1 MKDKLDMVRVS
12 LKNDRTYFSDKQIV
26 NEQTA
31 VDVIIDELKDLDR
44 ECFIVLN
51 LDTKGKP
58 INASISSIGDISSN
72 VVNPREAFKSS
83 LLSSA
88 SSVIIMHNHPSGN
101 LTPSQDDI
109 SVTTRMRA
117 CGKVLGIPVVD
128 HILFNPQG
136 EHISMRD
143 VSAMMNDELY
153 DNALVRGI
161 LQEREF
167 DYEETEPDTAEN
179 DEGGFRIYRKI
190 EGKGVYIHLNDAEMW
205 QVYQEEMYK
214 GYLKYIKE
222 DLAERSK
229 SVTREIVCGV
239 KAGDILSDE
248 RLLWSIAYEYNNE
261 VSYALDDE
269 VLKRAYMNA
278 IPGYISMREEED
290 IEDISEKIDKLSE
303 SEIKAVFK
311 ALDKDEKTK
320 ILKLYESRKSS
331 LEL

>member
-1 MKDKLDMVRVS
+1 MKDKLDMVRIS

-26 NEQTA
+26 NEQVA

-58 INASISSIGDISSN
+58 INATVNSIGDISSS

-101 LTPSQDDI
+101 LIPSQDDI

-153 DNALVRGI
+153 DNALVRGV

-167 DYEETEPDTAEN
+167 DYEDKTEIDSAEN
-179 DEGGFRIYRKI
+179 DENSGFRIYRKI

-205 QVYQEEMYK
+205 QVYQE
-214 GYLKYIKE
+214 
-222 DLAERSK
+222 D
-229 SVTREIVCGV
+229 
-239 KAGDILSDE
+239 
-248 RLLWSIAYEYNNE
+248 
-261 VSYALDDE
+261 
-269 VLKRAYMNA
+269 
-278 IPGYISMREEED
+278 
-290 IEDISEKIDKLSE
+290 
-303 SEIKAVFK
+303 
-311 ALDKDEKTK
+311 
-320 ILKLYESRKSS
+320 
-331 LEL
+331 

>member
-1 MKDKLDMVRVS
+1 MKKDKLDMVRVA
-12 LKNDRTYFSDKQIV
+12 LKTDRTYFSDKQIV
-26 NEQTA
+26 NEQVA

-58 INASISSIGDISSN
+58 INATVNSVGDISSS

-101 LTPSQDDI
+101 LIPSQDDI

-143 VSAMMNDELY
+143 VSAMMNDEIY
-153 DNALVRGI
+153 DNALVRSV

-167 DYEETEPDTAEN
+167 DYEDKTEIDSAEN
-179 DEGGFRIYRKI
+179 DENNGFKIYRKI

-205 QVYQEEMYK
+205 QVYQEEMHK

-222 DLAERSK
+222 DLAERQRSLSK
-229 SVTREIVCGV
+229 RIVCGV

-248 RLLWSIAYEYNNE
+248 RLLWSIVYEYSNE

-269 VLKRAYMNA
+269 VLERAYMNT

-290 IEDISEKIDKLSE
+290 MSEKIDELSE
-303 SEIKAVFK
+303 SEIKEVFK
-311 ALDKDEKTK
+311 ALDKDEKAK
-320 ILKLYESRKSS
+320 ILKLYESRKSN

>member
-1 MKDKLDMVRVS
+1 MKDKLDMVRIS

-26 NEQTA
+26 NEQVA

-58 INASISSIGDISSN
+58 INATVNSIGDISSS

-101 LTPSQDDI
+101 LIPSQDDI

-153 DNALVRGI
+153 DNALVRGV

-167 DYEETEPDTAEN
+167 DYEDKTEIDSAEN
-179 DEGGFRIYRKI
+179 DENSGFRIYRKI

-222 DLAERSK
+222 DLAERQRSLSK
-229 SVTREIVCGV
+229 SIVCGV

-248 RLLWSIAYEYNNE
+248 RLLWSIAYEYSNE

-269 VLKRAYMNA
+269 VLERAYMNT

-290 IEDISEKIDKLSE
+290 MSEKIDELSE
-303 SEIKAVFK
+303 SEIKEVFK
-311 ALDKDEKTK
+311 ALDKDEKAK
-320 ILKLYESRKSS
+320 ILKLYESRKSN